1 MGYFSSSRLKILL
14 NMAYILYR
22 RLLAGLALG
31 FCGVI
36 TPAIAQT
43 SHRAASSAAEHV
55 VLPAPDAAAS
65 VKQFVALCE
74 TKLQLASEQTTA
86 LHTYL
91 DQEINY
97 LRLAAFRPSAPA
109 VSDLVPT
116 EGEQFSQVMVRLL
129 SPGQLRQYH
138 QLQAYLHSMALLPDA
153 PALAKQNK
161 KKTNEMLAQ
170 RLEAEE

>member
-1 MGYFSSSRLKILL
+1 
-14 NMAYILYR
+14 MAYILYR

-31 FCGVI
+31 FCGAI

-43 SHRAASSAAEHV
+43 SSRAAGKAAEHV
-55 VLPAPDAAAS
+55 ALPAPDATAS
-65 VKQFVALCE
+65 ATQFVALCE
-74 TKLQLASEQTTA
+74 TKLQLAPEQKTA

-91 DQEINY
+91 DQEVNY
-97 LRLAAFRPSAPA
+97 LRLAAFRPAAPEA
-109 VSDLVPT
+109 SSLMPT
-116 EGEQFSQVMVRLL
+116 EVEQFNQVMVRLL

-138 QLQAYLHSMALLPDA
+138 QLQTTPQAQAYLHSMALLPDA
-153 PALAKQNK
+153 PAALAKQNK

>member
-1 MGYFSSSRLKILL
+1 
-14 NMAYILYR
+14 MAYVLYR

-36 TPAIAQT
+36 TSAMAQT
-43 SHRAASSAAEHV
+43 SPRVASRPAAHV
-55 VLPAPDAAAS
+55 ALPAPDAAAS
-65 VKQFVALCE
+65 ASQFVTLCE
-74 TKLQLASEQTTA
+74 TKLQLAPEQKTA

-97 LRLAAFRPSAPA
+97 LRLAAFRPAAPEA
-109 VSDLVPT
+109 SDLVPT
-116 EGEQFSQVMVRLL
+116 ESQQFNQVMVRML

-138 QLQAYLHSMALLPDA
+138 QLQATPQAQTYLYSMALLPDA

>member
-1 MGYFSSSRLKILL
+1 
-14 NMAYILYR
+14 MAYILYR
-22 RLLAGLALG
+22 RLLAGLVLG

-43 SHRAASSAAEHV
+43 SLRATGSSVSEHV
-55 VLPAPDAAAS
+55 VLPASDAAAS
-65 VKQFVALCE
+65 AKQFVTLCE
-74 TKLQLASEQTTA
+74 TKLQLAPEQTTA

-97 LRLAAFRPSAPA
+97 LRLAAFRPAAPE

-116 EGEQFSQVMVRLL
+116 ESQQFTQVMVRLL

-138 QLQAYLHSMALLPDA
+138 QLQTTPQAQAYLHSMALLSEA